1 MSMTLNWGILGAA
14 NFARKHMAP
23 AIHAARG
30 ARLVALATSD
40 ASKVAPFQAFCPDLR
55 VHADYDALLQDP
67 GVDAV
72 YIPLPNHLHVEWAAK
87 ALQAGKHVLVEKP
100 VALRADEIDGLIA
113 LRDSTG
119 LLAAEALMIAHHP
132 QWQRTRDLVRSGA
145 IGDLVHVDA
154 VFSFNLKEAGN
165 IRNQAALGGGGLR
178 DIGVYTFGGV
188 RLATGLEPE
197 ALAAAHVTWSG
208 SGDGHPGGGVDLLA
222 HVTGRFD
229 GFTYSSLTSMNMA
242 PYQRISF
249 HGSEGWIELRAPFNA
264 GVYDQATLVV
274 ERNGVREETRYPG
287 VNQYV
292 LQVEAFG
299 RSALDGADYGWT
311 LEDARGSERM
321 IDRVFLD
328 AAMRGGNPAGQ
339 AGEKPGAQPGDI
351 KGESQ

>member
-1 MSMTLNWGILGAA
+1 MSTTLNWGILGAA
-14 NFARKHMAP
+14 KFAREHMAP

-40 ASKVAPFQAFCPDLR
+40 AVKAAPFQAFCPDLR
-55 VHADYDALLQDP
+55 VHENYDALLADP

-72 YIPLPNHLHVEWAAK
+72 YIPLPNHLHVEWATK

-100 VALRADEIDGLIA
+100 VALKAEEIDGLIA

-132 QWQRTRDLVRSGA
+132 QWLRTRALIRSGA
-145 IGDLVHVDA
+145 IGDLVHVDG
-154 VFSFNLKEAGN
+154 VFSYNLRDAGN
-165 IRNQAALGGGGLR
+165 IRAQAALGGGGLR

-188 RLATGLEPE
+188 RLATGLEPDT
-197 ALAAAHVTWSG
+197 LAAAHVSWSG
-208 SGDGHPGGGVDLLA
+208 SGDGKPGGKAGGGVDLLA

-229 GFTYSSLTSMNMA
+229 GFSYSSVTSMNMA
-242 PYQRISF
+242 PYQRMSF

-274 ERNGVREETRYPG
+274 EREGVREETRFPG

-299 RSALDGADYGWT
+299 RSALSGVEYGWA
-311 LEDARGSERM
+311 LEDARGSEQM

-328 AAMRGGNPAGQ
+328 AAAPEERAEIPAD
-339 AGEKPGAQPGDI
+339 KPTGKQ
-351 KGESQ
+351 GESQ

>member
-1 MSMTLNWGILGAA
+1 MSATLNWGILGAS
-14 NFARKHMAP
+14 NFAREHMAP

-30 ARLVALATSD
+30 ARLVALATSN
-40 ASKVAPFQAFCPDLR
+40 AAKAAPFQAFCPDLR
-55 VHADYDALLQDP
+55 VHEDYDALLQDAA
-67 GVDAV
+67 VDAV
-72 YIPLPNHLHVEWAAK
+72 YIPLPNHLHVEWASK

-100 VALRADEIDGLIA
+100 VALKAAEIDGLIA

-119 LLAAEALMIAHHP
+119 LLAAEAFMIAHHP
-132 QWQRTRDLVRSGA
+132 QWLQVRELIRAGR

-154 VFSFNLKEAGN
+154 VFSFNLREAGN

-188 RLATGLEPE
+188 RLATGLEPDT
-197 ALAAAHVTWSG
+197 LAAAHVSWSG
-208 SGDGHPGGGVDLLA
+208 TGDGKPGGGVDLLA

-242 PYQRISF
+242 EYQRISF
-249 HGSEGWIELRAPFNA
+249 HGTQGWIELRAPFNA

-299 RSALDGADYGWT
+299 RSALSGVGYGWT
-311 LEDARGSERM
+311 LEDARGSQQM

-328 AAMRGGNPAGQ
+328 ASDTEIRPETRA
-339 AGEKPGAQPGDI
+339 DV
-351 KGESQ
+351 